1 VNRRAFLA
9 ALVALGCKPELPDS
23 EWACEDEA
31 LDLAALLPADATFL
45 GERYLT
51 GFPGEWDRQRL
62 VDSLSRVDDFHATV
76 RRDFV
81 DGRVVSIDGWRVSV
95 TECRLA
101 ALVYLS
107 GLC

>member
-1 VNRRAFLA
+1 MNRRAFLA
-9 ALVALGCKPELPDS
+9 ALAALGCKPELPDS
-23 EWACEDEA
+23 DWACEEAA
-31 LDLAALLPADATFL
+31 LDLAALLPADASFL

-62 VDSLSRVDDFHATV
+62 VENLSSIDDLHEKVRADFHQ
-76 RRDFV
+76 
-81 DGRVVSIDGWRVSV
+81 GRVVSIDGWRVSV

-101 ALVYLS
+101 ALVYLA